1 MHIKSIGFKSIRQL
15 NATVRDNHP
24 DYTQAAKHLPRLELA
39 KINLLIGENGAGKST
54 VIDMI
59 RALSWPDVL
68 PSLAR
73 DNPESG
79 CIPEFCVELEDGRA
93 YLYRFVASPTDE
105 TFQKIICKMG
115 CRPAGGYFEKITQ
128 SLLDRFTEHPAKGKI
143 PPAERVRIEY
153 LNCGGSSL
161 SVDAQALEHL
171 NALAELLTGMIDWK
185 LYANRSRVPLDGN
198 AINALED
205 GVVSTWLS
213 NQDES
218 GQSRMDMPN
227 NVKASSYPSGWKA
240 CAAILHW
247 LRNVQDKSVCLL
259 EEPEVHMHPKLQRR
273 MFELVLQIA
282 EEKTLQ
288 LVVSTHSAALI
299 NAAASRDIKILQA
312 QGQKIVEANITQVL
326 DRLGYQA
333 ADLLQA
339 NCVIW
344 VEGPSDRMYLN
355 SWLFA
360 KDSSLKEGLHYSI
373 MFYGGGLFSHLT
385 ASQTALNDLISLR
398 RLNRNSAI
406 LFDSDRAASND
417 PLSDTKSRLQTEFSD
432 GKGRGFAWVT
442 AGREIEN
449 YLDETALRASLKA
462 VHRNLVLPIGSGMWA
477 NLLKYLVDPA
487 ASRAKSPDPRRT
499 GNKVEVACH
508 YLQHNAVDLKILDL
522 DQRLDDLCSFI
533 KACNT

>member
-1 MHIKSIGFKSIRQL
+1 MHIKSIGFKSIRRL
-15 NATVRDNHP
+15 NATVRDEHQ
-24 DYTQAAKHLPRLELA
+24 DYSDAVQHLPRLELA
-39 KINLLIGENGAGKST
+39 QINLLIGENGAGKST
-54 VIDMI
+54 IIDMI

-73 DNPESG
+73 DNPEYG
-79 CIPEFCVELEDGRA
+79 CTPEFCVELQDGSA
-93 YLYRFVASPTDE
+93 YLYRFVMSPADE

-115 CRPAGGYFEKITQ
+115 CRPAGGYFEKVTQ

-143 PPAERVRIEY
+143 PPAEHVRIEY
-153 LNCGGSSL
+153 LNCGGSFP
-161 SVDAQALEHL
+161 SVNAQALEHL

-185 LYANRSRVPLDGN
+185 HYADPSRVPLDGN
-198 AINALED
+198 AINAIDE
-205 GVVSTWLS
+205 GVVSTWLI
-213 NQDES
+213 NQDEL
-218 GQSRMDMPN
+218 GRSRMDMPN
-227 NVKASSYPSGWKA
+227 NVKVSSYPSGWKA

-247 LRNVQDKSVCLL
+247 LSHAQDKSICLL

-282 EEKTLQ
+282 EEKSLQ
-288 LVVSTHSAALI
+288 LVISTHSAALI
-299 NAAASRDIKILQA
+299 NAAVSRNVNILQA
-312 QGQKIVEANITQVL
+312 QGDKIVEANISQVL

-373 MFYGGGLFSHLT
+373 MFYGGALFSHLT
-385 ASQTALNDLISLR
+385 ANQTALNDFISLR

-406 LFDSDRAASND
+406 LFDSDKSAPNA
-417 PLSDTKSRLQTEFSD
+417 PLSDNKIRLQKEFSD
-432 GKGRGFAWVT
+432 DKARGFAWVT

-462 VHRNLVLPIGSGMWA
+462 VHKHLVQPVGSGMWA
-477 NLLKYLVDPA
+477 NLLKYLVDAA

-499 GNKVEVACH
+499 GNKVDVASH
-508 YLQHNAVDLKILDL
+508 YLQHNSVNLKILDL
-522 DQRLDDLCSFI
+522 DQRLDELCAFI